1 MWIWSKSRQILD
13 RVGDFDPDAIIAEA
27 RGRPFIVEYLNNS
40 FPSYNLRAMFFR
52 PRYESLDYEV
62 FELGI
67 DNSFN
72 YGEDVPFHE
81 DDRGVV
87 HNDGF
92 IQNHNEVWEEIESMP
107 PQRADFVN
115 EEGLI
120 EMLFAHNNIDHYG
133 DEYYNTPLLIT
144 FATEPKAYAS
154 INRWYLPKHLG

>member
-1 MWIWSKSRQILD
+1 MWIWCKSRQILD
-13 RVGDFDPDAIIAEA
+13 RVGDFDPDAIMAEA

-40 FPSYNLRAMFFR
+40 FPSNNLRAMYIL
-52 PRYESLDYEV
+52 PRYESEEYMVYD
-62 FELGI
+62 LGL

-92 IQNHNEVWEEIESMP
+92 IQDYNKVWKLIESIDP
-107 PQRADFVN
+107 EQAVFAD
-115 EEGLI
+115 EERLI

-133 DEYYNTPLLIT
+133 DKYYNTPLLIT
-144 FATEPKAYAS
+144 FATEPKPYAS